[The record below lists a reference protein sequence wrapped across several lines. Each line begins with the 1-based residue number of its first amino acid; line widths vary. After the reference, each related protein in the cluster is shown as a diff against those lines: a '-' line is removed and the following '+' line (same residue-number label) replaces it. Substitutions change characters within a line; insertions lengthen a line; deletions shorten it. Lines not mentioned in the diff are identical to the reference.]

1 MDRAG
6 LIVRGT
12 LQHTAH
18 HRRGGEAHR
27 VEELRAEY
35 ATGTAGMAM
44 AAVLVM
50 EKEMAHS

>member
-27 VEELRAEY
+27 VELRPEY